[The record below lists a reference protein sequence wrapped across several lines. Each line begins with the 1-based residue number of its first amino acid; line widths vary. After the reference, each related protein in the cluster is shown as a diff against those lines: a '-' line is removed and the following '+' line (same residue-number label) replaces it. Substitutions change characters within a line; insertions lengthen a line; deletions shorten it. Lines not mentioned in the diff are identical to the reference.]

1 MFCCNI
7 VSNIIFVLTR
17 SCSKIRILGTRS
29 SATIL
34 SNTDMIEEQQ
44 VLICLFSS
52 FITPFLVTLS
62 MFSFGFTVY
71 QDVTNDVW
79 EWLFNL
85 MILQLLQ
92 SILVSIVTFAPY
104 RTSRKDDSCFNK
116 CCPTFHNIMEVFLF
130 LVLPTVFFV
139 AYFFLMKAVE
149 TKVLFLYFT
158 FTIIHTIL
166 FTVWFFTVL
175 LEVFEGLKA

>member
-1 MFCCNI
+1 
-7 VSNIIFVLTR
+7 
-17 SCSKIRILGTRS
+17 
-29 SATIL
+29 
-34 SNTDMIEEQQ
+34 
-44 VLICLFSS
+44 
-52 FITPFLVTLS
+52 
-62 MFSFGFTVY
+62 
-71 QDVTNDVW
+71 
-79 EWLFNL
+79 

-92 SILVSIVTFAPY
+92 SILVIIVTFAPY
-104 RTSRKDDSCFNK
+104 RTSKKDDSYFNK

-139 AYFFLMKAVE
+139 AYFFLLEAVE

>member
-1 MFCCNI
+1 
-7 VSNIIFVLTR
+7 
-17 SCSKIRILGTRS
+17 
-29 SATIL
+29 
-34 SNTDMIEEQQ
+34 
-44 VLICLFSS
+44 
-52 FITPFLVTLS
+52 
-62 MFSFGFTVY
+62 
-71 QDVTNDVW
+71 
-79 EWLFNL
+79 
-85 MILQLLQ
+85 
-92 SILVSIVTFAPY
+92 
-104 RTSRKDDSCFNK
+104 
-116 CCPTFHNIMEVFLF
+116 MEVFLF